1 MSCAGNTIAR
11 SLALVAIGT
20 IVAFADW
27 GIRPLKLTL
36 GGPGAG
42 NGGTQASQTTPPVD
56 AGAGAGQADAPP
68 DALPDTPPDIGDGAD
83 APDGSDPQVVTPA
96 PFDAAA
102 LGAEIGTADAY
113 QLWASGE
120 VVFVDARPQ
129 KDYLA
134 GHIPDAYLVPAET
147 IDQGRLGEMM
157 EVGMVDPSVRVVVY
171 CEGGACDASH
181 LVALTLQDMGFDK
194 IHIDIDGFP
203 AWQAAG
209 YEVQT
214 GPDAEL
220 GDVP

>member
-1 MSCAGNTIAR
+1 MSCVGNTIAR
-11 SLALVAIGT
+11 SLALVTIGT

-36 GGPGAG
+36 GGSGAG
-42 NGGTQASQTTPPVD
+42 DEGTQASQTAPPDDAPDD
-56 AGAGAGQADAPP
+56 AGAGAGQAD
-68 DALPDTPPDIGDGAD
+68 TPPDTGDGAD
-83 APDGSDPQVVTPA
+83 APDGSDPQTVASP
-96 PFDAAA
+96 PFDASA

-113 QLWASGE
+113 QLWASAE

-134 GHIPDAYLVPAET
+134 GHIPYAYLVPAET
-147 IDQGRLGEMM
+147 IDQGRLGAMM
-157 EVGMVDPSVRVVVY
+157 ELGGVDPSMRVVVY

-181 LVALTLQDMGFDK
+181 LVALTLQDLGFDK

-209 YEVQT
+209 HEVET
-214 GPDAEL
+214 GPDQVL

>member
-36 GGPGAG
+36 GGSGAG
-42 NGGTQASQTTPPVD
+42 DDGAQKSQIAPPDD
-56 AGAGAGQADAPP
+56 APDDTGAGAGQADTPP
-68 DALPDTPPDIGDGAD
+68 SIGDGPDTPDGAD
-83 APDGSDPQVVTPA
+83 PQAVTPA

-102 LGAEIGTADAY
+102 LGVEIGTADAY

-134 GHIPDAYLVPAET
+134 GHIPYAYLVPAET
-147 IDQGRLGEMM
+147 IDQGRLGDMM
-157 EVGMVDPSVRVVVY
+157 EIGGVDPSVRVVVY

-214 GPDAEL
+214 GSDTVL

>member
-1 MSCAGNTIAR
+1 MSCVGNTIAR

-20 IVAFADW
+20 LVAFADW

-36 GGPGAG
+36 GGPGAADDG
-42 NGGTQASQTTPPVD
+42 SHMSQTAPLGD
-56 AGAGAGQADAPP
+56 APDDTGEGEGAGQADTPP
-68 DALPDTPPDIGDGAD
+68 STADGPDT
-83 APDGSDPQVVTPA
+83 PDGSDPQTVAST
-96 PFDAAA
+96 PFDASA
-102 LGAEIGTADAY
+102 LGVEIGTADAY

-134 GHIPDAYLVPAET
+134 GHIPYAYLVPAET
-147 IDQGRLGEMM
+147 IDQGRLGDMM
-157 EVGMVDPSVRVVVY
+157 EFGGVDPSMRVVVY

-194 IHIDIDGFP
+194 IHIDVDGFP

-214 GPDAEL
+214 GSDTVL